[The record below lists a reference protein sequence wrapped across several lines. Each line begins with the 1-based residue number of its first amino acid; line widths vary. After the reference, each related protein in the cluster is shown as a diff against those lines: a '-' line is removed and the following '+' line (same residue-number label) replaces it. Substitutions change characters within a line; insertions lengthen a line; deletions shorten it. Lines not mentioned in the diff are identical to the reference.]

1 MNSYGAVIQPL
12 NEFSYKQTRKK
23 FSAQDWKDYFNNYKN
38 KIYPK
43 AKLIHIEKIIYDK
56 NKDWKKLTD
65 AWAEEILN
73 SQTNPSRESFS
84 DVYQALEYQEG
95 INGLNIPKNKQFS
108 EYFRL
113 RKDFS
118 RKIWKLIRT
127 TDFNTLKD
135 SKGVYSRQLGY
146 KTPLSFLSAIYS
158 AKKINENFPA
168 FIDITNLWAEDEKWD
183 TGLFTPETVYK
194 LNNKLLQK
202 DGNLTGEQI
211 NERILKYLSLK
222 DL

>member
-1 MNSYGAVIQPL
+1 MNYYEDVIQPL
-12 NEFSYKQTRKK
+12 NNFSYKQTRKK
-23 FSAQDWKDYFNNYKN
+23 FTAQDWQDYFNNLKHR
-38 KIYPK
+38 ISPK
-43 AKLIHIEKIIYDK
+43 AKLVHIEKIIYDK
-56 NKDWKKLTD
+56 DKTWKELTD
-65 AWAEEILN
+65 NWAKEILN

-118 RKIWKLIRT
+118 KKIWKLIRT
-127 TDFNTLKD
+127 TDFNSLKE
-135 SKGVYSRQLGY
+135 SKSVYSKQFGY
-146 KTPLSFLSAIYS
+146 TTPLSFLSAIYS
-158 AKKINENFPA
+158 AKKINDNFA
-168 FIDITNLWAEDEKWD
+168 DFIDITNLWAEDEKWD
-183 TGLFTPETVYK
+183 TGLFTPETIYK

-202 DGNLTGEQI
+202 DGKLTGEQI

-222 DL
+222 AL